1 MVETKYI
8 KIGIAATA
16 AVALTIGLGVGLSS
30 NKAGRNV
37 SSSQAT
43 DMLWDIDSCL
53 PHGKSGK
60 SGGSGSGKSGKSGGN
75 MSMDSSGKSGKSGG
89 KGMSIDGSKR
99 RSLVVP
105 GTEEYHQELAGS
117 DLESKFMHC
126 YISICISISY
136 DTLTSYHDHDV
147 HSHTSIPR
155 ANQTKPNPNLHRT
168 IGKQIC
174 QIRMWQR

>member
-43 DMLWDIDSCL
+43 GNMWEIDSCL

-89 KGMSIDGSKR
+89 KGMSIDIGKR

-117 DLESKFMHC
+117 DLESEFMHC

-136 DTLTSYHDHDV
+136 DTLTLYAMIIND
-147 HSHTSIPR
+147 SHTSIPC
-155 ANQTKPNPNLHRT
+155 ANQTKPNRIQT
-168 IGKQIC
+168 
-174 QIRMWQR
+174 